1 MVKTKEEKKSLMITT
16 VIHLVILALLFLY
29 GLKYLDPPIE
39 KGIAINF
46 GTTDYGSGDVQPTEV
61 IKTAP
66 VEASSS
72 QPEIAANT
80 SEDKVLTQETEEAPV
95 INNKEKEV
103 KETKVVKEEVK
114 EVVKSDPKPDKST
127 TDVLSSFIDG
137 PKNDGKAQGGEGN
150 DSKAGDKGSR
160 DGDPNANSYYG
171 MGVGLDGDGN
181 YRLGGRKAL
190 VKKIIVQDCNQEGIV
205 VVDIDVD
212 RQGNVIKALAGV
224 KGTTNNS
231 KCLLEPARQA
241 ALQTKFNPD
250 EKAPARQIGQI
261 IYHFKLSE

>member
-80 SEDKVLTQETEEAPV
+80 
-95 INNKEKEV
+95 
-103 KETKVVKEEVK
+103 
-114 EVVKSDPKPDKST
+114 
-127 TDVLSSFIDG
+127 
-137 PKNDGKAQGGEGN
+137 
-150 DSKAGDKGSR
+150 
-160 DGDPNANSYYG
+160 
-171 MGVGLDGDGN
+171 
-181 YRLGGRKAL
+181 
-190 VKKIIVQDCNQEGIV
+190 
-205 VVDIDVD
+205 
-212 RQGNVIKALAGV
+212 
-224 KGTTNNS
+224 
-231 KCLLEPARQA
+231 
-241 ALQTKFNPD
+241 
-250 EKAPARQIGQI
+250 
-261 IYHFKLSE
+261 

>member
-171 MGVGLDGDGN
+171 MGVGLDCDGN
-181 YRLGGRKAL
+181 
-190 VKKIIVQDCNQEGIV
+190 
-205 VVDIDVD
+205 
-212 RQGNVIKALAGV
+212 
-224 KGTTNNS
+224 
-231 KCLLEPARQA
+231 
-241 ALQTKFNPD
+241 
-250 EKAPARQIGQI
+250 
-261 IYHFKLSE
+261 